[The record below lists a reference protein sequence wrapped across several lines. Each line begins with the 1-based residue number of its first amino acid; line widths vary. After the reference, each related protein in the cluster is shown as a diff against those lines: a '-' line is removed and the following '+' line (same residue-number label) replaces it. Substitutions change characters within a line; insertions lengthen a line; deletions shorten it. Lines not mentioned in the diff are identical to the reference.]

1 MSKEIIR
8 AWILE
13 IDAKEKIP
21 KDIVALCFNLYEPY
35 GLELVGSKCYCEDNE
50 DWACEEDF
58 VPERRHCPGFEMPSF
73 LGWEDV
79 LDMVA
84 NILVELSW
92 ELPGTQIFQ
101 VKHIA
106 LGFVDGNLVSKVMD
120 I

>member
-1 MSKEIIR
+1 MPKETIR

-21 KDIVALCFNLYEPY
+21 ENIVALSFNLYEPY
-35 GLELVGSKCYCEDNE
+35 GLELVGSKRYCKDDE

-58 VPERRHCPGFEMPSF
+58 VPERRDCPGFELPSV

-79 LDMVA
+79 LDRVA
-84 NILVELSW
+84 HILKELSC
-92 ELPGTQIFQ
+92 ELPDTQIFK

-106 LGFVDGNLVSKVMD
+106 LGFVDGCLVSIK
-120 I
+120 